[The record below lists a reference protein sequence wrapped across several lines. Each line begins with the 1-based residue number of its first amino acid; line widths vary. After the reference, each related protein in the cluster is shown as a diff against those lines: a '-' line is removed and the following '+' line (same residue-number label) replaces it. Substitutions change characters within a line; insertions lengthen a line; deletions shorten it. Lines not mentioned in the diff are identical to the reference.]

1 MNTRR
6 PKRPERR
13 HSEEEARRW
22 AAELIA
28 RFRSAGGPAQRE
40 QVLRELDRP
49 LLLDEDGALELYRL
63 QPGLASGFISRHAP
77 RGRRAVDAQLPWQRL
92 MREAL
97 GQGDD
102 ELHFALYRA
111 QVPAE
116 QWARDTIE
124 LARRVASPE
133 RLCEELERRHPQ
145 RWRADIGPHLH
156 ALAQLRGEHIL
167 SYLEHHAADVWSARR
182 RAGRAEMAQL
192 ARRRGWW
199 ELWAELTI
207 SCTSAAEYDAEV
219 MALVLDQASPEA
231 QVRQQLLQ
239 LAGASGAAEVTG
251 GPSARPLKDATL
263 VALYQRFPHY
273 VRGPFRARLAPS
285 VKQPRT
291 TLLRRAVEQRDDELI
306 DLLASHLAA
315 YQPRSGDTALMDAVQ
330 LAADYYTGLS
340 LDDAGWPAR
349 AVRILKRVPLRTIQ
363 SLRELERG
371 NALARVL
378 FARVRSAAQ
387 DHVETVAEL
396 LAAPDRQVLSLGLD
410 TLAQAGARSARV
422 VDANLELL
430 LEALARPVNRPAASR
445 VLRLLRAVD
454 SEESAR
460 RVLACVREKMSV
472 AGDRG
477 PGEAFAALAGA
488 LLQRFPGLRES
499 GEQPV
504 VYRRRLA

>member
-1 MNTRR
+1 VTTHRAS
-6 PKRPERR
+6 RPERR
-13 HSEEEARRW
+13 HSEEQARRW

-28 RFRSAGGPAQRE
+28 RFRSAASSAQRE
-40 QVLRELDRP
+40 QVLRELDQP
-49 LLLDEDGALELYRL
+49 LLLDEASALELYRL

-77 RGRRAVDAQLPWQRL
+77 RGRRSVDAHLPWLRL

-97 GQGDD
+97 GQGDN

-116 QWARDTIE
+116 QWARDTME

-145 RWRADIGPHLH
+145 RWRADVGLHLH

-167 SYLEHHAADVWSARR
+167 SYLERHAAEVWSARR
-182 RAGRAEMAQL
+182 RAGRAEMAEL

-239 LAGASGAAEVTG
+239 LAGAPRAAEAAG
-251 GPSARPLKDATL
+251 GTDRPLKDATL
-263 VALYQRFPHY
+263 LALYQRFPHY

-285 VKQPRT
+285 VKQPRGA
-291 TLLRRAVEQRDDELI
+291 LLRRALEQRDEELI

-330 LAADYYTGLS
+330 LAAAYYAGLAA
-340 LDDAGWPAR
+340 DDGAHAAR
-349 AVRILKRVPLRTIQ
+349 AVRILKRVPAGTIQ
-363 SLRELERG
+363 SLRELERA
-371 NALARVL
+371 NPLARSL
-378 FARVRSAAQ
+378 FSRVRSAAR
-387 DHVETVAEL
+387 DSAGTVAEL
-396 LAAPDRQVLSLGLD
+396 LGAPDRQVLSLGLGA
-410 TLAQAGARSARV
+410 LAQAGARAALV
-422 VDANLELL
+422 VDANLDLL
-430 LEALARPVNRPAASR
+430 LEALARPTNRPAARR
-445 VLRLLRAVD
+445 VLEVLRAVD
-454 SEESAR
+454 TQQSAQ
-460 RVLACVREKMSV
+460 RVLAYVRERLSE
-472 AGDRG
+472 AGSRA
-477 PGEAFAALAGA
+477 PREAFAALAGE
-488 LLQRFPGLRES
+488 LLQRFPELREP

-504 VYRRRLA
+504 VYRGRAA